1 MFKCYVFMLA
11 EASILSY
18 FWVFFWAELP
28 KILSTLFEI
37 LTSDDMQDDASDM
50 LRFLLKYY
58 DWNWTKKLIFWLILR
73 GFLYISSDTL
83 WVTPQDFA
91 KLKTLLRYIFVV
103 SFISITYVVL
113 KLKIFKVFWINSAS
127 MQWFF
132 LSVFGLLLPLMLF
145 DLAEILTRGCLQ

>member
-11 EASILSY
+11 ETSILGY

-132 LSVFGLLLPLMLF
+132 LGVFGLLLPLMLF

>member
-11 EASILSY
+11 EASILGD

-58 DWNWTKKLIFWLILR
+58 D
-73 GFLYISSDTL
+73 
-83 WVTPQDFA
+83 
-91 KLKTLLRYIFVV
+91 
-103 SFISITYVVL
+103 
-113 KLKIFKVFWINSAS
+113 
-127 MQWFF
+127 
-132 LSVFGLLLPLMLF
+132 
-145 DLAEILTRGCLQ
+145 